1 MNILLFGKT
10 GQVGWEL
17 QRALAPLGNL
27 IALDVHSTDYCGDF
41 SNPEGVA
48 ETVKKIRPDVIVN
61 AAAHTAVDKAE
72 SEPEFAQLLNATS
85 VEAIAK
91 AANEVGAWV
100 IHYSTDYVFPGTG
113 EIPWQE
119 TDATAPLNVYGETKL
134 AGEKALQKH
143 CAKHIIFRT
152 SWVYAGK
159 GNNFAKTMLRLA
171 KEREELAV
179 INDQFGA
186 PTGAELLA
194 DCTAH
199 AIRVAVDKPEVA
211 GLYHLVAGGTTTWHD
226 YAALVL
232 LPVHLYGLLCNMPEI
247 SAIARKYNLLI
258 LEDCAQA
265 HGAIRDG
272 RKAGAWGDA
281 AGFSFY
287 PGKNLGA
294 LGDAGAVTTNNAELS
309 STIKALRNY
318 GSHKKYE
325 NIYQGLNSRLDELQ
339 AALLRVKIHT
349 LPEDT
354 AIRQRI
360 AEKYI
365 REIKNPAITLPV
377 YEGQGA
383 HVWHLFVVRVANRE
397 KFQSYLLEKGIQT
410 LIHYPLPP
418 HKQQAYQNMSSL
430 SLPITEQIHDEV
442 ISLPI
447 SPVMSEDDVNYVIKV
462 VNDYK

>member
-226 YAALVL
+226 YAALVF
-232 LPVHLYGLLCNMPEI
+232 EE
-247 SAIARKYNLLI
+247 A
-258 LEDCAQA
+258 
-265 HGAIRDG
+265 
-272 RKAGAWGDA
+272 RKAGINLALNKLNAVPTLTIIKTSFLIKKEVNSTILYIVSITSFMALSIYLFRDLVITVLFTEQFRSARELFLLQLVGDVIKI
-281 AGFSFY
+281 AGFLYAY
-287 PGKNLGA
+287 PLQSQGHTKLFISSEVIFSI
-294 LGDAGAVTTNNAELS
+294 LFIVTTY
-309 STIKALRNY
+309 IFVVNY
-318 GSHKKYE
+318 GVHGA
-325 NIYQGLNSRLDELQ
+325 NIS
-339 AALLRVKIHT
+339 
-349 LPEDT
+349 
-354 AIRQRI
+354 
-360 AEKYI
+360 
-365 REIKNPAITLPV
+365 
-377 YEGQGA
+377 
-383 HVWHLFVVRVANRE
+383 
-397 KFQSYLLEKGIQT
+397 
-410 LIHYPLPP
+410 
-418 HKQQAYQNMSSL
+418 
-430 SLPITEQIHDEV
+430 
-442 ISLPI
+442 
-447 SPVMSEDDVNYVIKV
+447 YVITYSLYFV
-462 VNDYK
+462 FAFVFTNFINVRRNN